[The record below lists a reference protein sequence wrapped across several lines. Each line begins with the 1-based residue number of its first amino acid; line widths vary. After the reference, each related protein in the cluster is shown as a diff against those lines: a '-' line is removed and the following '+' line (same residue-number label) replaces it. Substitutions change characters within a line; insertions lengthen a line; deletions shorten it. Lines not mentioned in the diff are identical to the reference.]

1 VSVTTEYR
9 DLLVEFVPR
18 PIRTAKE
25 YQSAKAKLDRLMVPH
40 PGPAQ
45 SLLIEVLSMLIEKF
59 ESREYP
65 TPTTS
70 PAEMLAHL
78 LQSRG
83 LKCASLAQQTGIP
96 AATLSNVLAGRR
108 GISKA
113 SAIKLATV
121 FGVSPVVFFDSAPAS
136 AAKRSRART

>member
-1 VSVTTEYR
+1 MSVATEYR

-25 YQSAKAKLDRLMVPH
+25 YRSAKAKLDRLMVPH
-40 PGPAQ
+40 PGAAQ
-45 SLLIEVLSMLIEKF
+45 SLLIEVLSTLIERY
-59 ESREYP
+59 ESREFP

-83 LKCASLAQQTGIP
+83 LKCAALAKLTGIP

-113 SAIKLATV
+113 SAMKLAAL
-121 FGVSPVVFFDSAPAS
+121 FGVSPIVFFDASPAPEPS
-136 AAKRSRART
+136 RS

>member
-1 VSVTTEYR
+1 MSVATEYR

-18 PIRTAKE
+18 PIRSARE
-25 YQSAKAKLDRLMVPH
+25 YRSAKAKLDRLMVPH
-40 PGPAQ
+40 PGAAQ
-45 SLLIEVLSMLIEKF
+45 SLLIEVLSTLIERY

-70 PAEMLAHL
+70 AAEMLAHL
-78 LQSRG
+78 LQSRS
-83 LKCASLAQQTGIP
+83 LKCAALAQQTGIP

-113 SAIKLATV
+113 NAMKLAAL
-121 FGVSPVVFFDSAPAS
+121 FGVSPVVFFDSAPVP
-136 AAKRSRART
+136 AAKRSRAPD